1 MHYAHAHS
9 AIFNLCI
16 FRMVSS
22 APNLVAGLRNDFDRL
37 SCAAHDLNL
46 VVSHGVDDA
55 EEPVKQA
62 LRAAK
67 DLVRHFKHSGLNCDS
82 RLPTTLVQ
90 QCDTRW
96 NTAYLM
102 LSSIVENWKPVKEIL
117 DDRNELEY
125 VTALRRPLL
134 ESIMKPLKMLCKVR
148 N

>member
-46 VVSHGVDDA
+46 VVSLGVDDA

-96 NTAYLM
+96 NMAYLM
-102 LSSIVENWKPVKEIL
+102 LSSIVEN
-117 DDRNELEY
+117 
-125 VTALRRPLL
+125 
-134 ESIMKPLKMLCKVR
+134 
-148 N
+148 